1 MRGSL
6 LIKSFC
12 EAAGAATI
20 TSIALISDDITNS
33 LLSKSFLIGL
43 TITTLIH
50 CFGRIS
56 GAHFNPAVSCYLFS
70 KKLMSKFELIA
81 YIISQI
87 LGSTVVVIGFRASS
101 ISINEINIDKSINIS
116 STLVTEF
123 MFTSFLLILISS
135 WAREGKLCPISQPL
149 TGIVIG
155 AGASI
160 FIILAEFF
168 GSGILNP
175 AISIGL
181 AVKDGPILMIPQ
193 ILSQLAAV
201 LFIKIIFYF
210 VPEKLLEN

>member
-20 TSIALISDDITNS
+20 TSIALVSNNITDS
-33 LLSKSFLIGL
+33 LFGKSFLIGL
-43 TITTLIH
+43 TVTTLIH

-56 GAHFNPAVSCYLFS
+56 GAHFNPAVSCFLFS
-70 KKLMSKFELIA
+70 KKLMSKFELIV

-87 LGSTVVVIGFRASS
+87 LGSIIVFMGFRDSS
-101 ISINEINIDKSINIS
+101 ISVEEINIENSISIS
-116 STLVTEF
+116 STLLTEF
-123 MFTSFLLILISS
+123 IFTSFLLILISS

-155 AGASI
+155 VGVSI

-168 GSGILNP
+168 GSGVLNP

-181 AVKDGPILMIPQ
+181 SIKNGPILMIPQ
-193 ILSQLAAV
+193 ILSQFAAV

>member
-1 MRGSL
+1 MRSSL

-12 EAAGAATI
+12 ESLGTATI
-20 TSIALISDDITNS
+20 TAIALVSNDITDS
-33 LLSKSFLIGL
+33 LLGKSFLIGL
-43 TITTLIH
+43 TVTTLIH

-70 KKLMSKFELIA
+70 KNLMSKFELTA
-81 YIISQI
+81 YIFSQI
-87 LGSTVVVIGFRASS
+87 LGSSIVVLGLRSS
-101 ISINEINIDKSINIS
+101 SLLLKEINIEKSININ
-116 STLVTEF
+116 STLLTEF
-123 MFTSFLLILISS
+123 IFTSFLLILISS

-155 AGASI
+155 VGISI

-181 AVKDGPILMIPQ
+181 SVKQGPILMIPQ
-193 ILSQLAAV
+193 IFSQFAAV
-201 LFIKIIFYF
+201 LFIRIVFYF
-210 VPEKLLEN
+210 VPEKFLEN

>member
-1 MRGSL
+1 MRRSL
-6 LIKSFC
+6 LLKCIC
-12 EAAGAATI
+12 EAVGTATI
-20 TSIALISDDITNS
+20 TSIALASNNIADS
-33 LLSKSFLIGL
+33 LLSKSLLIGL
-43 TITTLIH
+43 TVTTLIH

-70 KKLMSKFELIA
+70 KNLTSKLELTS
-81 YIISQI
+81 YILSQI
-87 LGSTVVVIGFRASS
+87 LGSTIVVLRFRSNS
-101 ISINEINIDKSINIS
+101 ILFSEINNEKSINIS
-116 STLVTEF
+116 STLLTEF
-123 MFTSFLLILISS
+123 IFTSFLLILISS

-155 AGASI
+155 SGISI

-181 AVKDGPILMIPQ
+181 SIFSGPISMIPQ
-193 ILSQLAAV
+193 IFSQFAAV
-201 LFIKIIFYF
+201 LFVRIIFYF

>member
-20 TSIALISDDITNS
+20 TSIALVSNNITDS
-33 LLSKSFLIGL
+33 LFGKSFLIGL
-43 TITTLIH
+43 TVTTLIH

-56 GAHFNPAVSCYLFS
+56 GAHFNPAVSCFLFS
-70 KKLMSKFELIA
+70 KKLMSKFELIV

-87 LGSTVVVIGFRASS
+87 LGSIIVFMGFRDSS
-101 ISINEINIDKSINIS
+101 ISVEEINIENSISIS
-116 STLVTEF
+116 STLLTEF
-123 MFTSFLLILISS
+123 IFTSFLLILISS

-155 AGASI
+155 IGVSI

-168 GSGILNP
+168 GSGVLNP

-181 AVKDGPILMIPQ
+181 SIKNGPILMIPQ
-193 ILSQLAAV
+193 ILSQFAAV
-201 LFIKIIFYF
+201 LFIKLIFYF

>member
-1 MRGSL
+1 MWGSL

-12 EAAGAATI
+12 EATGAATI
-20 TSIALISDDITNS
+20 TSIALASNYITDS
-33 LLSKSFLIGL
+33 LLGKSFLIGL
-43 TITTLIH
+43 TVTTLIH

-56 GAHFNPAVSCYLFS
+56 GAHFNPAISCYLFS
-70 KKLMSKFELIA
+70 KKLMSKFELMT

-87 LGSTVVVIGFRASS
+87 LGSTLVVIGLRESS
-101 ISINEINIDKSINIS
+101 LLVKEINIENSISIS
-116 STLVTEF
+116 STLFTEF
-123 MFTSFLLILISS
+123 IFTSFLLILISS

-155 AGASI
+155 AGVSI

-168 GSGILNP
+168 GSGVLNP

-181 AVKDGPILMIPQ
+181 SIKNGPILMIPQ

-201 LFIKIIFYF
+201 LFIKKLSNLI
-210 VPEKLLEN
+210 PEKLLEN

>member
-1 MRGSL
+1 MRRSI

-12 EAAGAATI
+12 EAAGTATI
-20 TSIALISDDITNS
+20 TSIALVSNDITDS
-33 LLSKSFLIGL
+33 LLGKSFLIGL
-43 TITTLIH
+43 TVTTLIH

-87 LGSTVVVIGFRASS
+87 LGSTIIVIGLRTSTISVTEINIEKS
-101 ISINEINIDKSINIS
+101 ISISSI
-116 STLVTEF
+116 LLTEF
-123 MFTSFLLILISS
+123 IFTSFLLILISS

-155 AGASI
+155 VGLSI

-168 GSGILNP
+168 GSGVLNP

-181 AVKDGPILMIPQ
+181 SFIYGPILMILQ
-193 ILSQLAAV
+193 ILSQLTAV

-210 VPEKLLEN
+210 VPEKFIEN